1 MSRKRVVDGAVAAVL
16 ALLALVVALPF
27 RAEALHLTPLVSLG
41 WDAALHATEGL
52 DLFDDMRLG
61 RPLDAFSLLVSRHW
75 WGPAWALV
83 SAPFQAAFG
92 PSLAA
97 ASLPSLVAFVLAPAV
112 AFLLARRLVPAMG
125 PVSAVLTGLVVAGFF
140 LRSPMLLEISAWPM
154 LESLGGLVALVAFLF
169 FARREE
175 PGARRMAFLAGTLL
189 FLLKHHFG
197 FFVLAT
203 LGFVVWREESPGS
216 KRRLAA
222 AARALLL
229 RGAGS
234 GILALAFLLSA
245 VRFVLEARGPRLEA
259 ETRKKAAEL
268 EIGRVDL
275 LRVVVAVAAVAA
287 ARVGDERL
295 HASETESHR
304 VVQAPRVDPRPEE
317 SADRVRGLVFPR
329 EAVLREAVSGL
340 NEKPR
345 HDRHAEGEAAG
356 LGGRLAE
363 RPVDALKRERR
374 NVAEEDV
381 RRLVGAAG
389 ICVPLGPAL
398 VRELEARAARR
409 TPPGEIADHGR
420 AEDDAR
426 RHDLRLRVEESRRRQ
441 GGRRRRRADRRPGR
455 RRLLREVKARGR
467 RKRVARP
474 LEAEEARVGGARE
487 GCEEE
492 GGAGRPAGLR
502 PHPARPRV
510 RASARVFSRAS
521 ETFFSRS
528 SASPRKLRESSG
540 SDTPGRLI
548 RTFASAPSAAP

>member
-1 MSRKRVVDGAVAAVL
+1 MSRERVVDGAVAAVL

-27 RAEALHLTPLVSLG
+27 RAEALHLTPVVSLG

-52 DLFDDMRLG
+52 DLFDDLRLG
-61 RPLDAFSLLVSRHW
+61 RPLDALSLLVSRHW

-189 FLLKHHFG
+189 FLLKYHFG

-245 VRFVLEARGPRLEA
+245 VRFVLEARGGDVLARRVPSVSNVAWGAFLLLVLFGAVRRQSLAEA
-259 ETRKKAAEL
+259 WNGASGTLR
-268 EIGRVDL
+268 DL
-275 LRVVVAVAAVAA
+275 ALFGALPCAVWC
-287 ARVGDERL
+287 L
-295 HASETESHR
+295 
-304 VVQAPRVDPRPEE
+304 DP
-317 SADRVRGLVFPR
+317 ANVRGWYRQIFQPT
-329 EAVLREAVSGL
+329 EAPERNPLAKLSAFWGFLREDYTIGAG
-340 NEKPR
+340 
-345 HDRHAEGEAAG
+345 AAG
-356 LGGRLAE
+356 LVALGVVLAVVLPGD
-363 RPVDALKRERR
+363 RTRRALAAFAIWPVAVMSLSAYPVEPRFL
-374 NVAEEDV
+374 AC
-381 RRLVGAAG
+381 LAPGLFAAAASGLAAG
-389 ICVPLGPAL
+389 ASWPGRWWREAALAASAVILALGRGDTRWQATTA
-398 VRELEARAARR
+398 ARAAYRFSYGAAETAAIEAAIAGAPAGGR
-409 TPPGEIADHGR
+409 VGVRLSADPPVWPTVR
-420 AEDDAR
+420 LV
-426 RHDLRLRVEESRRRQ
+426 LRLSRRDL
-441 GGRRRRRADRRPGR
+441 APVD
-455 RRLLREVKARGR
+455 VDVD
-467 RKRVARP
+467 VA
-474 LEAEEARVGGARE
+474 V
-487 GCEEE
+487 
-492 GGAGRPAGLR
+492 
-502 PHPARPRV
+502 
-510 RASARVFSRAS
+510 
-521 ETFFSRS
+521 
-528 SASPRKLRESSG
+528 SP
-540 SDTPGRLI
+540 
-548 RTFASAPSAAP
+548 

>member
-125 PVSAVLTGLVVAGFF
+125 PVSAVLTGLVVAGLF

-189 FLLKHHFG
+189 FLLKYHFG

-229 RGAGS
+229 RGA
-234 GILALAFLLSA
+234 
-245 VRFVLEARGPRLEA
+245 
-259 ETRKKAAEL
+259 AAEF
-268 EIGRVDL
+268 
-275 LRVVVAVAAVAA
+275 LRSPSFFRPCVLSSKRA
-287 ARVGDERL
+287 G
-295 HASETESHR
+295 ETSS
-304 VVQAPRVDPRPEE
+304 P
-317 SADRVRGLVFPR
+317 
-329 EAVLREAVSGL
+329 
-340 NEKPR
+340 
-345 HDRHAEGEAAG
+345 
-356 LGGRLAE
+356 
-363 RPVDALKRERR
+363 
-374 NVAEEDV
+374 
-381 RRLVGAAG
+381 GA
-389 ICVPLGPAL
+389 C
-398 VRELEARAARR
+398 RACR
-409 TPPGEIADHGR
+409 
-420 AEDDAR
+420 
-426 RHDLRLRVEESRRRQ
+426 
-441 GGRRRRRADRRPGR
+441 
-455 RRLLREVKARGR
+455 
-467 RKRVARP
+467 
-474 LEAEEARVGGARE
+474 
-487 GCEEE
+487 
-492 GGAGRPAGLR
+492 
-502 PHPARPRV
+502 
-510 RASARVFSRAS
+510 
-521 ETFFSRS
+521 
-528 SASPRKLRESSG
+528 
-540 SDTPGRLI
+540 
-548 RTFASAPSAAP
+548 

>member
-125 PVSAVLTGLVVAGFF
+125 PVSAVLTGLVVAGLF

-189 FLLKHHFG
+189 FLLKYHFG

-245 VRFVLEARGPRLEA
+245 VRVERRLGRLLTPRPFRRRE
-259 ETRKKAAEL
+259 
-268 EIGRVDL
+268 
-275 LRVVVAVAAVAA
+275 AAVA
-287 ARVGDERL
+287 RGGVERGVGDPSRPRSL
-295 HASETESHR
+295 RRSAVCR
-304 VVQAPRVDPRPEE
+304 VVSRSREHARLVPADL
-317 SADRVRGLVFPR
+317 SAHGGARTKPSREAFGLLGIPARGL
-329 EAVLREAVSGL
+329 
-340 NEKPR
+340 
-345 HDRHAEGEAAG
+345 HDRRGSRRARGSRPRSRSRPAGRQDAPCARGFRDLAGGRHVAERIPRGAALSRVPG
-356 LGGRLAE
+356 AGPFCGGRLGPRGGSVMAG
-363 RPVDALKRERR
+363 KM
-374 NVAEEDV
+374 VAGG
-381 RRLVGAAG
+381 R
-389 ICVPLGPAL
+389 
-398 VRELEARAARR
+398 ARSFGRDSRHGARR
-409 TPPGEIADHGR
+409 YALAG
-420 AEDDAR
+420 DDGGAR
-426 RHDLRLRVEESRRRQ
+426 GVPVLIRR
-441 GGRRRRRADRRPGR
+441 GGNSGDRSGHRGGPRGGARRRAPFRGSAGLAHGAPRAPSLSPR
-455 RRLLREVKARGR
+455 SRARGR
-467 RKRVARP
+467 GR
-474 LEAEEARVGGARE
+474 GGEPVSVRS
-487 GCEEE
+487 
-492 GGAGRPAGLR
+492 AG
-502 PHPARPRV
+502 
-510 RASARVFSRAS
+510 
-521 ETFFSRS
+521 
-528 SASPRKLRESSG
+528 
-540 SDTPGRLI
+540 
-548 RTFASAPSAAP
+548 